1 MKIKDLKGKTP
12 KELQIVLAQEREN
25 LRRLRFEIVAGQLKD
40 FSQTAKSKKIIA
52 YILTI
57 LKEKHA

>member
-40 FSQTAKSKKIIA
+40 VSQTAKSKKIIA